1 MVDREEFQFIEEMG
15 ELFERS
21 GSPRMAGRVWGYL
34 LIVET
39 EQLSTAELAEALN
52 ASGSSISTATR
63 LLVGLGMLDR
73 IRVPGERSDYFTIH
87 HGAVLN
93 LVRRP
98 FEAIA
103 RAKDLA
109 ARALVTFTDRDVAL
123 PHLTELHDAY
133 VWFDREFPALV
144 ERFTAEQA
152 GGAEKG

>member
-1 MVDREEFQFIEEMG
+1 
-15 ELFERS
+15 
-21 GSPRMAGRVWGYL
+21 
-34 LIVET
+34 
-39 EQLSTAELAEALN
+39 
-52 ASGSSISTATR
+52 
-63 LLVGLGMLDR
+63 MLDR

-103 RAKDLA
+103 RAKELA

-133 VWFDREFPALV
+133 AWFDREFPALV

-152 GGAEKG
+152 GGAKKG